1 MLEPTASR
9 LTDGAV
15 VETFFLGV
23 VGMIDRV
30 ANKKMIVVI

>member
-15 VETFFLGV
+15 VGV